1 MRTFRLILRNL
12 RRNRWRTLLSFVVVV
27 VLVFMVTI
35 IWSVLAFLDQVTSEK
50 SRDFKAIV
58 TERWQIPSQMPFT
71 YLEPLSRGAAKGPGD
86 VRPEDYMSW
95 SFVGAATDPD
105 PRKRTP
111 QTAIFFFAMDPL
123 KLKPMM
129 EDLESLDD
137 GLIRQMAEDKQAVI
151 IGRERLAKLNK
162 RVGETLTVYS
172 FNYKDIKLDLRIV
185 GTFPEGRYN
194 DSSVMNYRYLI
205 DSLDDYQVKNKK
217 PHEMAQKALNLM
229 WLKVPDSQAFGRVS
243 EQVQTAVDFRDKPVR
258 CETASSGVASFLDA
272 YRDFIWGM
280 RWLVAP
286 AMFVIMGLVSAI
298 VISIAV
304 RERRSEM
311 AVLKVLGFLPRQIL
325 VLVLGEGLL
334 VACVAGALSAAVTY
348 SVVRAVGGFKFP
360 IAFFPTFMVPAAAL
374 WWGPLFGCLAAL
386 VGSII
391 PAWQARSIKVSEVFS
406 RVS

>member
-1 MRTFRLILRNL
+1 MRLLRLILRNL
-12 RRNRWRTLLSFVVVV
+12 RRNRWRTLLSFLVVV
-27 VLVFMVTI
+27 VLVFMVML
-35 IWSVLAFLDQVTSEK
+35 IWSVLAFLDQVTCEK

-71 YLEPLSRGAAKGPGD
+71 YLEPLSRAAAKGPGD

-95 SFVGAATDPD
+95 TFVGASTDPD
-105 PRKRTP
+105 PRKRTL
-111 QTAIFFFAMDPL
+111 QTDIFFFAMDPL

-129 EDLESLDD
+129 DDMDQLDD
-137 GLIRQMAEDKQAVI
+137 GPIQRMAEDKQAVV

-172 FNYKDIKLDLRIV
+172 FNYKGIKLDLRIV

-194 DSSVMNYRYLI
+194 DSAVMNHRYVL

-217 PHEMAQKALNLM
+217 PHEMARKALNLV
-229 WLKVPDSQAFGRVS
+229 WLKVPDSQAFGRVA
-243 EQVQTAVDFRDKPVR
+243 EQVQTALDFRDKPVR
-258 CETASSGVASFLDA
+258 CETASSGVASFLDS

-286 AMFVIMGLVSAI
+286 AMLVIMGLVSAI

-304 RERRSEM
+304 RERRAEM

-334 VACVAGALSAAVTY
+334 VAGVAGALSATLTY

-374 WWGPLFGCLAAL
+374 WWGPAFGCLAAL
-386 VGSII
+386 AGSII
-391 PAWQARSIKVSEVFS
+391 PAWSARSVKVSQVFS
-406 RVS
+406 RVG